1 MLGAIAVR
9 RAVWRR
15 RAIPKAAYTASLS
28 SLAARNA
35 TFLLALI
42 WMGSPVAGLRPIRAA
57 RVLTSRIPRPF
68 IRILAPVFRC
78 VVMAVT
84 KSASKAWFGIGG
96 FGVTRTRRNGRLLDP
111 DGGWQVIFR
120 GRPGGPRGSR
130 VLGLRRAEA
139 QQFEP
144 MRMAFA
150 GQQFTR
156 TTSGSLRAW
165 AAHETP
171 VVQEEP

>member
-1 MLGAIAVR
+1 MAERLEEDTL
-9 RAVWRR
+9 
-15 RAIPKAAYTASLS
+15 Y
-28 SLAARNA
+28 LAATRP
-35 TFLLALI
+35 ALFA
-42 WMGSPVAGLRPIRAA
+42 GVPLPVAGAFLMLAGFVIVILQNPLYEMAMLPLWFGA
-57 RVLTSRIPRPF
+57 RLVVSR
-68 IRILAPVFRC
+68 
-78 VVMAVT
+78 
-84 KSASKAWFGIGG
+84 AWFGIGG

-156 TTSGSLRAW
+156 TTSGSLRAL